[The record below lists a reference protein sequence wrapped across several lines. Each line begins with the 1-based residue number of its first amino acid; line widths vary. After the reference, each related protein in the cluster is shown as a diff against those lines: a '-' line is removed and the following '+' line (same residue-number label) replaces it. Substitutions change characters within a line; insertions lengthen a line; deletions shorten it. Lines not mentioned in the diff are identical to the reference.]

1 MPDEIRLQDQVEMRK
16 KHPCG
21 SAVWT
26 VTRIGADIKLKCA
39 GCGRVVMLD
48 RVEFLRRRKRVIA
61 QGPVAAE
68 VSLGLVSPQPDKQA
82 ADDKGFPQ
90 A

>member
-1 MPDEIRLQDQVEMRK
+1 
-16 KHPCG
+16 
-21 SAVWT
+21 
-26 VTRIGADIKLKCA
+26 
-39 GCGRVVMLD
+39 VVMLD